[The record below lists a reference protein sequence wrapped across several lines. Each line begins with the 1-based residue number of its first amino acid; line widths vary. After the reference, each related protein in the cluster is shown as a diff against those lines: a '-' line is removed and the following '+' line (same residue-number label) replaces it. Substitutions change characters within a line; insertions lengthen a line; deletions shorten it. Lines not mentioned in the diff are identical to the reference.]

1 MKKRENKLNSYLL
14 LFTVLICLLMIVIV
28 YLLVRGFPGENDK
41 TSLSATQKI
50 TVTDGQPQPGNSS
63 PLGTIC
69 IAAADSY
76 RFSLSWMPD
85 SMKEDDVTSVN
96 ASDLGFIT
104 ILALFNDKREV
115 VYATSAG
122 CILTEPLLNLE
133 AGEYQLVCYYV
144 TNENDY
150 VTLAKEYLCSAVN
163 APVWAKNHEFSALN
177 KNGTWNMKA
186 SVIIATEDSRT
197 KAKTTG
203 LILGL
208 LVGTCLTFVLLA
220 TANKRHRLESPR
232 YDERQELERGRGFR
246 YAFYVFLI
254 GYGLLTCVD
263 FLELVSS
270 PDAAFLHACCYF
282 LAITVYVI
290 YCICHESYFALN
302 EKPKAVMILFSFV
315 GVFNLLISIHHF
327 MQGDLIKDGHF
338 TFNVLNVLCFLM
350 FFVLAIVTLFKNL
363 TYSKKKAAD
372 DEEDD

>member
-1 MKKRENKLNSYLL
+1 MKKNKNKSSSYILLFAAFLCALMVLMIYLL
-14 LFTVLICLLMIVIV
+14 IW
-28 YLLVRGFPGENDK
+28 GFPGEKNK
-41 TSLSATQKI
+41 FSISAARTI
-50 TVTDGQPQPGNSS
+50 TVTGGQIRSETTS
-63 PLGTIC
+63 DLGIVR
-69 IAAADSY
+69 IDESDSY
-76 RFSLSWMPD
+76 RFSLSWLPD
-85 SMKEDDVTSVN
+85 FVKEEDVASVEP
-96 ASDLGFIT
+96 SRLGFIT
-104 ILALFNDKREV
+104 ILALFNENKEV

-122 CILTEPLLNLE
+122 CLFTDTLLDLD
-133 AGEYQLVCYYV
+133 AGEYQLIGFHV
-144 TNENDY
+144 TNAADY
-150 VTLAKEYLCSAVN
+150 VELAKEYLCSAVN
-163 APVWAKNHEFSALN
+163 APVWAKNLGFSNLS
-177 KNGTWNMKA
+177 KDGTWNMKLSA
-186 SVIIATEDSRT
+186 ALVTESAQT
-197 KAKTTG
+197 QAKTTA
-203 LILGL
+203 LVLGL
-208 LVGTCLTFVLLA
+208 LAGGCFTFVLLA

-315 GVFNLLISIHHF
+315 GVFNLLIS

-363 TYSKKKAAD
+363 TYSKKKTSD